1 MTSCGYYLEALSTSP
16 TRYIQ
21 DEANDKQRHVRPPPS
36 HTRYWHLD
44 HQILSVEGDG
54 SICLGMH

>member
-21 DEANDKQRHVRPPPS
+21 GEANDKQRHVRPPPS
-36 HTRYWHLD
+36 HTRHFISLG
-44 HQILSVEGDG
+44 VEGIG
-54 SICLGMH
+54 STRLGMH